1 MKEEGREMDIA
12 EIGYA
17 IPTGT
22 VDQAREM
29 VGIETSPRCG
39 MVTVNDGMILSFC
52 AMVEDPN
59 PAYWVP
65 DDQGRR
71 YAPPAMFMTWVMSP
85 PWMPG
90 GAKPEPLLAAK
101 VPLPGTSLINA
112 FNDTIFFDWA
122 KTGDRVC
129 VTERLVQVSDE
140 KATALGKGHVVTTR
154 SLFTRKDSGEKLAQM
169 DNVLFRFTP
178 WGNDPE
184 IASSS
189 NKAQD
194 QREDVREM
202 GQGERIGPI
211 SDTITYRRAIMNS
224 PVTWDYF
231 PGHYDPRY
239 ARAQGMPEIYLNSMH
254 LMGFVDRVVL
264 GWAGE
269 GSFLTKRSFRAL
281 APVLAGD
288 TITAYGEVV
297 SRDASQSVEVSVS
310 VVNQTGL
317 PCCRATVVLV
327 LGN

>member
-1 MKEEGREMDIA
+1 MDITG
-12 EIGYA
+12 IGYE

-22 VDQAREM
+22 LDQAREM

-39 MVTVNDGMILSFC
+39 VVTVNEGMILSFC

-71 YAPPAMFMTWVMSP
+71 NAPPAMFMTWVMPP

-122 KTGDRVC
+122 RTGDRVC
-129 VTERLVQVSDE
+129 VTERLIEVSDE
-140 KATALGKGHVVTTR
+140 KTTALGKGHFVTTR
-154 SLFTRKDSGEKLAQM
+154 SLFTRDDSGEKLAQM

-178 WGNDPE
+178 SGNDQQ
-184 IASSS
+184 IATSS

-194 QREDVREM
+194 QHQDAHGM
-202 GQGERIGPI
+202 GEPERIGPV

-239 ARAQGMPEIYLNSMH
+239 ARAQGMREIYLNSMH

-269 GSFLTKRSFRAL
+269 GAFLVKRSFRAL
-281 APVLAGD
+281 APVFAGD
-288 TITAYGEVV
+288 TITAHGEVV
-297 SRDASQSVEVSVS
+297 SKDSSQGIEVSVK
-310 VVNQTGL
+310 VLNQTGAL
-317 PCCRATVVLV
+317 CCRATVVLLV
-327 LGN
+327 GN